1 MSRDIGGLVM
11 VFHVSIRDVRIG
23 THDIDLLRILLIEAG
38 SEGCQGLPR
47 RAYGKAPSF
56 RIP

>member
-1 MSRDIGGLVM
+1 M